1 MTVINTNSAA
11 MLTANSL
18 LRTERSMAESMQR
31 LSTGRRINTA
41 SDDAAGL
48 AIATKMTAQVRGLQQ
63 AARNVN
69 NAMSMVLLADG
80 AAAQIIDLYQ
90 RMRELAVQAADGS
103 NSTQDAEVLNREF
116 KQAAIEAD
124 RIADS
129 TQFNG
134 KYLLNGSAGGAE
146 YNDYVRFQVG
156 ANANQT
162 LAVDFSNFR
171 LDSVGFALSDGAV
184 RIDPIRTYF
193 GQPNAG
199 LGASVSSSA
208 DGGIVAIGAPTFAN
222 DRGRVVIRDDE
233 PGDHPLIT
241 AIPAISASSGDIQGQ
256 SIALSAD
263 GQRLI
268 VGSPGNSIAGL
279 EAGSTTVYERSGS
292 GWTAIGSPIVG
303 DNASDYS
310 GFDVSISDDGNT
322 IAIGTPTL
330 MFNRNGKGI
339 VKLFN
344 YSGGTWNETAD
355 ITSDSDES
363 RLGKYV
369 ALSGDGNVLA
379 VSAIQD
385 DSNGDAAGHVKLYQ
399 KVNGAWMPLGS
410 EIVGDADGDRFGSSI
425 ALSNDGHTLA
435 VSALENDAGG
445 NNAGQVRVYRYE
457 SGAWTA
463 VGHDILGANDD
474 DQLGRSVALSGDGQI
489 LAVSSTDY
497 DDGADADVGQV
508 SIYKNINDTWVL
520 SGSQTGSAVGDE
532 FGGSLALSDDG
543 SRLIVG
549 ATGNPDGS
557 VTISE
562 VVGDLS
568 YFKTSGMG
576 TSDGINTTIER
587 LDQLIAQAASQRATF
602 GAALNRL
609 SYAADNLASS
619 EQATSAARGRI
630 EDTNYATETT
640 ALARSQIIS
649 QAGTAMLAQA
659 NQKAA
664 SVLSLL
670 R

>member
-1 MTVINTNSAA
+1 

-18 LRTERSMAESMQR
+18 IRNERTMTESMQR
-31 LSTGRRINTA
+31 LSTGRRITTA

-48 AIATKMTAQVRGLQQ
+48 AIATKMTTQVRGLQQ

-69 NAMSMVLLADG
+69 NATSMVQLADG
-80 AAAQIIDLYQ
+80 AASQIAGLYQ
-90 RMRELAVQAADGS
+90 RMRELAIQAANGS
-103 NSTQDAEVLNREF
+103 NSASDIELLNTEF

-124 RIADS
+124 RIAES

-134 KYLLNGSAGGAE
+134 KYLLNGSAGGAV
-146 YNDYVRFQVG
+146 YSDHVRFQVG

-184 RIDPIRTYF
+184 RIDPIKTYS
-193 GQPNAG
+193 GALNEG
-199 LGASVSSSA
+199 LGTSVSTSA
-208 DGGIVAIGAPTFAN
+208 DGSIVAVGAPTFAN
-222 DRGRVVIRDDE
+222 NRGRVVMGDDE
-233 PGDHPLIT
+233 PGDQPLIN
-241 AIPAISASSGDIQGQ
+241 AIPASSASPGDYQGQ

-263 GQRLI
+263 GQRLV
-268 VGSPGNSIAGL
+268 VGSSGYSAGVS
-279 EAGSTTVYERSGS
+279 AGSTTVYERSGS
-292 GWTAIGSPIVG
+292 GWTVIGSPIVG
-303 DNASDYS
+303 DNANDLS
-310 GFDVSISDDGNT
+310 GIEVSISDDGNT
-322 IAIGTPTL
+322 IAIGVPTV
-330 MFNRNGKGI
+330 MFNQAGRGS
-339 VKLFN
+339 VKVFE
-344 YSGGTWNETAD
+344 YSGGAWNETAD
-355 ITSDSDES
+355 ITSDPNEI
-363 RLGKYV
+363 RLGKV
-369 ALSGDGNVLA
+369 VELSGDGNVMA
-379 VSAIQD
+379 VSAIKD
-385 DSNGDAAGHVKLYQ
+385 DSNGDAAGHVQLYQ
-399 KVNGAWMPLGS
+399 KVNGAWIPMGS
-410 EIVGDADGDRFGSSI
+410 EIVGDADNDRFGKRL

-435 VSALENDAGG
+435 VTAIGNDAGG
-445 NNAGQVRVYRYE
+445 DNAGQVRVYRYE

-463 VGHDILGANDD
+463 VGNDILGANDD

-508 SIYKNINDTWVL
+508 SIYKNVNDTWVL
-520 SGSQTGSAVGDE
+520 SGSQTGSAAGDE

-576 TSDGINTTIER
+576 TSNEINTTIER
-587 LDQLIAQAASQRATF
+587 LDQLIAQTASQRATF

-619 EQATSAARGRI
+619 ELATSAARGRI
-630 EDTNYATETT
+630 EDANYAIETT
-640 ALARSQIIS
+640 ALARSQIIA
-649 QAGTAMLAQA
+649 QAGIAMLAQA

>member
-344 YSGGTWNETAD
+344 Y
-355 ITSDSDES
+355 
-363 RLGKYV
+363 RL
-369 ALSGDGNVLA
+369 
-379 VSAIQD
+379 
-385 DSNGDAAGHVKLYQ
+385 
-399 KVNGAWMPLGS
+399 
-410 EIVGDADGDRFGSSI
+410 
-425 ALSNDGHTLA
+425 
-435 VSALENDAGG
+435 
-445 NNAGQVRVYRYE
+445 
-457 SGAWTA
+457 
-463 VGHDILGANDD
+463 
-474 DQLGRSVALSGDGQI
+474 
-489 LAVSSTDY
+489 
-497 DDGADADVGQV
+497 
-508 SIYKNINDTWVL
+508 
-520 SGSQTGSAVGDE
+520 
-532 FGGSLALSDDG
+532 
-543 SRLIVG
+543 
-549 ATGNPDGS
+549 
-557 VTISE
+557 
-562 VVGDLS
+562 
-568 YFKTSGMG
+568 
-576 TSDGINTTIER
+576 
-587 LDQLIAQAASQRATF
+587 
-602 GAALNRL
+602 
-609 SYAADNLASS
+609 
-619 EQATSAARGRI
+619 
-630 EDTNYATETT
+630 
-640 ALARSQIIS
+640 
-649 QAGTAMLAQA
+649 
-659 NQKAA
+659 
-664 SVLSLL
+664 
-670 R
+670 

>member
-1 MTVINTNSAA
+1 MTVINSNSAA
-11 MLTANSL
+11 MLTANAL
-18 LRTERSMAESMQR
+18 LRVESTMTESMQR

-48 AIATKMTAQVRGLQQ
+48 AIVNRMTSQIRGLEQ
-63 AARNVN
+63 AGRNAN
-69 NAMSMVLLADG
+69 NAISMVQLADG
-80 AAAQIIDLYQ
+80 AASQIEALYQ
-90 RMRELAVQAADGS
+90 RMRELAIQAADGS
-103 NSTQDAEVLNREF
+103 NSATDIELLNTEF

-124 RIADS
+124 RIAET

-134 KYLLNGSAGGAE
+134 KYLLNGSAGGAD
-146 YNDYVRFQVG
+146 YNDYVSFQVG

-171 LDSVGFALSDGAV
+171 LDSVGFALSDGMV
-184 RIDPIRTYF
+184 RIDPIKTYS
-193 GQPNAG
+193 GELNAG
-199 LGASVSSSA
+199 LGTSVSTSA
-208 DGGIVAIGAPTFAN
+208 DGSVVAVGAPTFAN
-222 DRGRVVIRDDE
+222 DRGRVVIGDDE
-233 PGDHPLIT
+233 PGAQPLIT
-241 AIPAISASSGDIQGQ
+241 AIPASSASPGDYQGQ

-263 GQRLI
+263 GQRL
-268 VGSPGNSIAGL
+268 VVASPGNIAGVS
-279 EAGSTTVYERSGS
+279 AGSTMVYERSGS

-303 DNASDYS
+303 DNAGDYS

-322 IAIGTPTL
+322 IAIGAPTIT
-330 MFNRNGKGI
+330 FNQDGRGS
-339 VKLFN
+339 VKVFE
-344 YSGGTWNETAD
+344 YSGGTWNETVH

-363 RLGKYV
+363 RLGKMV
-369 ALSGDGNVLA
+369 ELSGDGNVMA
-379 VSAIQD
+379 VSAIKD
-385 DSNGDAAGHVKLYQ
+385 DSNGDAAGHVQLYQ
-399 KVNGAWMPLGS
+399 KVNGAWIPMGS
-410 EIVGDADGDRFGSSI
+410 EIVGDADGDRFGSKV

-435 VSALENDAGG
+435 VTALQNDAGG
-445 NNAGQVRVYRYE
+445 DNAGQVRVYRYE

-463 VGHDILGANDD
+463 VGNDILGANDD
-474 DQLGRSVALSGDGQI
+474 DQLGKSVALSGDGQT
-489 LAVSSTDY
+489 LAVSSVNY

-520 SGSQTGSAVGDE
+520 SGSQNGSAAGDE

-549 ATGNPDGS
+549 ATGNPNGS

-576 TSDGINTTIER
+576 TGNEINTTIER
-587 LDQLIAQAASQRATF
+587 LDQLIAQTASQRATF

-609 SYAADNLASS
+609 SYAADNLSS
-619 EQATSAARGRI
+619 SAIATQSARSRI
-630 EDTNYATETT
+630 EDANYAAETA

-649 QAGTAMLAQA
+649 LAGTAMLAQA

-664 SVLSLL
+664 DVLVLL

>member
-1 MTVINTNSAA
+1 MTVINSNSAA
-11 MLTANSL
+11 MLTANAL
-18 LRTERSMAESMQR
+18 LRVESTMTESMQR

-48 AIATKMTAQVRGLQQ
+48 AIVNRMTSQIRGLEQ
-63 AARNVN
+63 AGRNVN
-69 NAMSMVLLADG
+69 NAISMVQLADG
-80 AAAQIIDLYQ
+80 AASQIEALYQ
-90 RMRELAVQAADGS
+90 RMRELAIQAADGS
-103 NSTQDAEVLNREF
+103 NSATDIELLNTEF
-116 KQAAIEAD
+116 KQAAMEAD
-124 RIADS
+124 RIAET

-134 KYLLNGSAGGAE
+134 KYLLNGSAGGAD
-146 YNDYVRFQVG
+146 YNDYVSFQVG

-171 LDSVGFALSDGAV
+171 LDSVDFALSDGAV
-184 RIDPIRTYF
+184 SINPIKTYS
-193 GQPNAG
+193 GELNEG
-199 LGASVSSSA
+199 LGTSVSTSA
-208 DGGIVAIGAPTFAN
+208 DGSVVAVGAPTFDN
-222 DRGRVVIRDDE
+222 NRGRVVIGDDE
-233 PGDHPLIT
+233 PGVQPLIT
-241 AIPAISASSGDIQGQ
+241 AIPASSASSGDYQGQ

-263 GQRLI
+263 GQRLV
-268 VGSPGNSIAGL
+268 VGSSGYSAGVS
-279 EAGSTTVYERSGS
+279 AGSTTVYERSGS
-292 GWTAIGSPIVG
+292 GWTVIGSPIVG
-303 DNASDYS
+303 DNANDLS
-310 GFDVSISDDGNT
+310 GIEVSISDDGNT
-322 IAIGTPTL
+322 IAIGVPTV
-330 MFNRNGKGI
+330 MFNQDGRGS
-339 VKLFN
+339 VKVFEYN
-344 YSGGTWNETAD
+344 GGTWSETAD

-363 RLGKYV
+363 RLGKMV
-369 ALSGDGNVLA
+369 ELSGDGNVMA
-379 VSAIQD
+379 VSALKD
-385 DSNGDAAGHVKLYQ
+385 DSNGDAAGHVQLYQ
-399 KVNGAWMPLGS
+399 KVNGAWIPMGS
-410 EIVGDADGDRFGSSI
+410 EIVGDADGDRFGSKV

-435 VSALENDAGG
+435 VTALENDAGG
-445 NNAGQVRVYRYE
+445 NNAGQVRVYRYQ

-463 VGHDILGANDD
+463 VGNDILGANDD

-508 SIYKNINDTWVL
+508 SIYKNINDIWVL
-520 SGSQTGSAVGDE
+520 SGSQTGSAAGDE

-549 ATGNPDGS
+549 ATGNPNGS

-576 TSDGINTTIER
+576 TGNEINTTIER
-587 LDQLIAQAASQRATF
+587 LDQLIEQTASQRATF

-619 EQATSAARGRI
+619 AIATQSARSRI
-630 EDTNYATETT
+630 EDANYAAETA

-649 QAGTAMLAQA
+649 LAGTAMLAQA

-664 SVLSLL
+664 DVLVLL

>member
-1 MTVINTNSAA
+1 MTVINSNSAA

-18 LRTERSMAESMQR
+18 LRTEGSLTESMQR

-69 NAMSMVLLADG
+69 NATSMVQLADG

-90 RMRELAVQAADGS
+90 RMRELAVQAADGA
-103 NSTQDAEVLNREF
+103 NSAQDVEVINMEF
-116 KQAAIEAD
+116 KQAAMEAD
-124 RIADS
+124 RIASS

-134 KYLLNGSAGGAE
+134 KNLLDGSAGGAD
-146 YNDYVRFQVG
+146 YNDYVSFQVG

-184 RIDPIRTYF
+184 SINPIKTYS
-193 GQPNAG
+193 GELNAG
-199 LGASVSSSA
+199 LGTSVSTSA
-208 DGGIVAIGAPTFAN
+208 DGSVVAVGAPTFTN
-222 DRGRVVIRDDE
+222 DRGRVVIGDDE
-233 PGDHPLIT
+233 PGAQPLTI
-241 AIPAISASSGDIQGQ
+241 AIPASSASPGDYQGQ

-263 GQRLI
+263 GQRL
-268 VGSPGNSIAGL
+268 VVASPGNIAGVS
-279 EAGSTTVYERSGS
+279 AGSTMVYERSGS

-303 DNASDYS
+303 DNAGDYS

-322 IAIGTPTL
+322 IAIGAPTIT
-330 MFNRNGKGI
+330 FNQDGRGS
-339 VKLFN
+339 VKVFE
-344 YSGGTWNETAD
+344 YSGGAWNETAD

-363 RLGKYV
+363 RLGKMV
-369 ALSGDGNVLA
+369 ELSGDGNVMA
-379 VSAIQD
+379 VSAIKD
-385 DSNGDAAGHVKLYQ
+385 DSNGDAAGHVQLYQ
-399 KVNGAWMPLGS
+399 KVNGAWIPMGS
-410 EIVGDADGDRFGSSI
+410 EIVGDADGDRFGSSV

-435 VSALENDAGG
+435 VTALENDAGG
-445 NNAGQVRVYRYE
+445 DNAGQVRVYRYE
-457 SGAWTA
+457 SGAWTP
-463 VGHDILGANDD
+463 VGNDILGANDD
-474 DQLGRSVALSGDGQI
+474 DQLGRSVALSGDGQT

-497 DDGADADVGQV
+497 DDGADVDVGQV

-520 SGSQTGSAVGDE
+520 SGSQNGSAAGDE

-549 ATGNPDGS
+549 ATGNPNGS

-576 TSDGINTTIER
+576 TGNEINTTIER
-587 LDQLIAQAASQRATF
+587 LDQLIAQTASQRATF

-609 SYAADNLASS
+609 SYAADNLSS
-619 EQATSAARGRI
+619 SALATDAARGRI
-630 EDTNYATETT
+630 EDANYAKETT
-640 ALARSQIIS
+640 ALARSHIIA